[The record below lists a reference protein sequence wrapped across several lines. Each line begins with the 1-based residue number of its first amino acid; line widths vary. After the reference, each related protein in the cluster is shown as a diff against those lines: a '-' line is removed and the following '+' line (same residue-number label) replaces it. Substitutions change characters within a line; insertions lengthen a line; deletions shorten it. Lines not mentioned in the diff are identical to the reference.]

1 LRSLG
6 IGRIWTYPDVVFQ
19 LDSPG
24 RIKFNIL
31 QCLADHIIRLTFACL
46 RGFDGSSLV
55 NVPLVVNIELAEGVG
70 EAKDVVLLELRKFP
84 AREMLEPGMIEKRA
98 I

>member
-1 LRSLG
+1 
-6 IGRIWTYPDVVFQ
+6 
-19 LDSPG
+19 
-24 RIKFNIL
+24 
-31 QCLADHIIRLTFACL
+31 L

-84 AREMLEPGMIEKRA
+84 AREMLELGMIEKRA